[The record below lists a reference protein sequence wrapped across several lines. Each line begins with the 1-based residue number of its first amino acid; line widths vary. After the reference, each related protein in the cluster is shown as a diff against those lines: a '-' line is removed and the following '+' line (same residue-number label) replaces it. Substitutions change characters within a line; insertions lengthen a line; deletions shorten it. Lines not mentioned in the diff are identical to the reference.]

1 MFLPTPTS
9 KAGNSRHRKREN
21 GVLQSENSSSPW
33 SGFNYH
39 EQPFLLLL
47 LFPSWKKA
55 RQQAAA
61 QVKGSIAGSREGS
74 RQWRGDSLQRHTYI
88 HTRTHTRSLGTAG
101 CHMGWRDSLRRQQ
114 LPSHSPRCS
123 TPSPSPSPDGKQ
135 IRRKTPARHWAV
147 QEREG
152 FVLHASQQPH
162 HAPHREEAF

>member
-47 LFPSWKKA
+47 FPSWKKA

-88 HTRTHTRSLGTAG
+88 RTYTHT
-101 CHMGWRDSLRRQQ
+101 HML
-114 LPSHSPRCS
+114 
-123 TPSPSPSPDGKQ
+123 
-135 IRRKTPARHWAV
+135 ARHCRLPHGLAGLLK
-147 QEREG
+147 EAAAPFPLSEMLDT
-152 FVLHASQQPH
+152 FPLSQP
-162 HAPHREEAF
+162 